1 MKLTVLGR
9 YGPFPAPGG
18 ACSSY
23 LLEAPAVPG
32 RNRPGDKTVRLVI
45 DMGSGTLSR
54 LLSICPLSDID
65 AILLSH
71 LHSDHMADML
81 VLRYALQIM
90 PKRDI
95 PVPVPLDVIA
105 PSAPE
110 AEFRMLSSA
119 GTFNMVRMQ
128 DNMKARFGALTITF
142 RHMLHPVPSYA
153 MDILEEEPPRPPA
166 YGDEPPL
173 KRLVY
178 TGDTGYHDALLMLC
192 RNATML
198 LADTNFLSRDKTTE
212 FAPHLTA
219 REAGMIAQKAGVGR
233 LLCTHLLGDLVPEE
247 QYLREAREEFPA
259 AEMAQELM
267 TYEI

>member
-32 RNRPGDKTVRLVI
+32 RDRPGDKKVRLVI
-45 DMGSGTLSR
+45 DLGSGTLSR
-54 LLSICPLSDID
+54 LLSLCPLSGID

-71 LHSDHMADML
+71 LHSDHMSDML
-81 VLRYALQIM
+81 VLRYALQLL

-95 PVPVPLDVIA
+95 EVPVPMHVVS
-105 PSAPE
+105 PGAPE
-110 AEFRMLSSA
+110 TEFRMLSSA
-119 GTFNMVRMQ
+119 GTFNMVRME
-128 DNMKARFGALTITF
+128 DNMKLRFGALTVTLH
-142 RHMLHPVPSYA
+142 HMLHPVPAYA

-166 YGDEPPL
+166 YGDEPPQ

-178 TGDTGYHDALLMLC
+178 TGDTGYNDVLLSLC
-192 RNATML
+192 KNASLL
-198 LADTNFLSRDKTTE
+198 LADTNFLARDKTTE

-219 REAGMIAQKAGVGR
+219 REAGMLARRAGVGR
-233 LLCTHLLGDLVPEE
+233 LLCTHLFGDVVPEE
-247 QYLREAREEFPA
+247 AYLREAQEEFPP
-259 AEMAQELM
+259 AEIAQEM
-267 TYEI
+267 MSYEI